1 MAGRFDTLPGGG
13 AAVVLDDVEISIL
26 RSSPSSSWS

>member
-1 MAGRFDTLPGGG
+1 MAGHFETLPGGG
-13 AAVVLDDVEISIL
+13 AAVALDDVEISIL